1 MTRKYVSVIGN
12 FSDNGPSI
20 SPCNSYTLRC
30 LKEAKIVEN
39 CEISG
44 SKLSFIVCEGGYR
57 NPFAFQKVT
66 KSAYA
71 QITQFG
77 MNARIGNVSFEQ
89 PAPGE
94 MVFEKPFSEATAQA
108 IDEEANKLIKGA
120 MDRTLALI
128 NNHKAS
134 IQPNISTI
142 VFQKR
147 KPKYQIPR

>member
-1 MTRKYVSVIGN
+1 MT
-12 FSDNGPSI
+12 
-20 SPCNSYTLRC
+20 
-30 LKEAKIVEN
+30 
-39 CEISG
+39 
-44 SKLSFIVCEGGYR
+44 
-57 NPFAFQKVT
+57 FAFQKVT

-94 MVFEKPFSEATAQA
+94 MVFDKPFSEATAQA

-134 IQPNISTI
+134 IQSNISTI

-147 KPKYQIPR
+147 KLAQNIRFLDNIWFDVQMI